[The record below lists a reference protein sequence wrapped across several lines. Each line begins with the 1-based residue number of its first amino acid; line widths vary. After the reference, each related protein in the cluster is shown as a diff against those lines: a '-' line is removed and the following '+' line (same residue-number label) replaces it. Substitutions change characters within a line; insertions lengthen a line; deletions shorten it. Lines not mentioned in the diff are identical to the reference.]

1 MVEKLLG
8 IRTMLARHGFWNTL
22 YALAL
27 DWIGSIFVLRILRG
41 VYVEAPD
48 PSFLRCH
55 DPYTAGFLPAPE
67 LREYTRDPQSELSA
81 SFLDQALAR
90 GDECYAI
97 REGQTL
103 AAYGWY
109 SFGRTPVGIGD
120 LVLTFDRR
128 YVYMYKGFT
137 DPRHRGQRLHG
148 IGMTRAMRHYKQNGR
163 KGLVSYVEARNFD
176 SLKSCLRMGYRVFG
190 SVYVT
195 RIFGRYVAFSS
206 PGCRRFDFRL
216 RSAQIDPAYRIFA
229 KVRPRSTPP

>member
-1 MVEKLLG
+1 MVQKLLG
-8 IRTMLARHGFWNTL
+8 IRRMLERHGFWNTL
-22 YALAL
+22 CALAL
-27 DWIGSIFVLRILRG
+27 DSIASIFVLRILRG

-48 PSFLRCH
+48 PSFLRCP
-55 DPYTAGFLPAPE
+55 DPYTAGFLPAQE
-67 LREYTRDPQSELSA
+67 LREYTRDPDTELSA

-97 REGQTL
+97 RDGQTL

-109 SFGRTPVGIGD
+109 SFGGTPIGIGD
-120 LVLTFDRR
+120 LVLSFDRR

-137 DPRHRGQRLHG
+137 DPRYRGQRLHG
-148 IGMTRAMRHYKQNGR
+148 IGMTRAMQHYKDNGC

-216 RSAQIDPAYRIFA
+216 RSAQIGPAYRTFGKA
-229 KVRPRSTPP
+229 GSRSTLP

>member
-1 MVEKLLG
+1 MVKKLLSF
-8 IRTMLARHGFWNTL
+8 RRMLERHGFWNTL
-22 YALAL
+22 YGLAL
-27 DWIGSIFVLRILRG
+27 DSIQSIFVLRILKG
-41 VYVEAPD
+41 VYVEVPD
-48 PSFLRCH
+48 PSFLGCP
-55 DPYTAGFLPAPE
+55 DGYTAGFLPAQE
-67 LREYTRDPQSELSA
+67 LREYARDPQTELSA

-109 SFGRTPVGIGD
+109 SSGGTPVGIGD
-120 LVLTFDRR
+120 LVLTFDRC

-137 DPRHRGQRLHG
+137 DPRHRGQRLHA
-148 IGMTRAMRHYKQNGR
+148 IGMTRAMQHYKQNGC
-163 KGLVSYVEARNFD
+163 KGLVSFVEARNFD

-216 RSAQIDPAYRIFA
+216 RSAQIDPAHLAFGKA
-229 KVRPRSTPP
+229 GSRSTRP